1 MSDKKKSS
9 VDVKSDVL
17 SVLVND
23 DVTTRAGQAVN
34 VHLSA
39 YSGIDHRTG
48 EQLSKGLQSIAE
60 SRINPQYKEQ
70 NIRQQA
76 GFSAEVKTV
85 ALENAENYWN
95 GDTSSMS
102 IRTDD
107 VSQQLTET
115 GAPIGGTND
124 QLFDVA
130 EVTPDG
136 QFVVGS
142 ARQLKYVGGNPEECT
157 RMLLSKG
164 YDKYRENGASLEI
177 PSDYYDEVYSSLQ
190 RKEETITRQIQE
202 AKLNGNSSLVRKKQE
217 ELKRVSDTRKGL
229 KKGKLTSD
237 EARLA
242 RTNPGFST
250 AVDIA
255 KNANRAGVQAAKSG
269 AAITATISGAQN
281 VVAVLNGDLTGMEAI
296 ESTVIQTAKG
306 AASSYV
312 HASVTSVAK
321 GGLQQIALK
330 TNNALV
336 KSTLGSLANS
346 NAVSLAVTFV
356 AETSKSLWKF
366 LNMEI
371 TSDEFKTELSTKSV
385 ELTASF
391 IGGCIGGAAIPIPVV
406 GELVGSYV
414 GYLCGAAILNA
425 VNTLKS
431 HSQVLENT
439 RYYRDL
445 TLRLQ
450 EQKGMFEL
458 SAQKA
463 LGRKAES
470 FHLAFSSFHEAVLL
484 SDHEKIT
491 SSLEMVLREFG
502 SDMHLFTQDE
512 FDDFME
518 SDESWFN

>member
-1 MSDKKKSS
+1 MSDEKKSS
-9 VDVKSDVL
+9 MDVSADVL

-23 DVTTRAGQAVN
+23 DITTRAGQAVN

-39 YSGIDHRTG
+39 YSGIDHQTG
-48 EQLSKGLQSIAE
+48 EQLSKGLQSIAG
-60 SRINPQYKEQ
+60 SRINPQYREQ

-95 GDTSSMS
+95 GDITSMS
-102 IRTDD
+102 VRTDD
-107 VSQQLTET
+107 ISQQFTET
-115 GAPIGGTND
+115 GVPIGGTND

-130 EVTPDG
+130 EVTLDG
-136 QFVVGS
+136 QFVAGT
-142 ARQLKYVGGNPEECT
+142 ARQLKYVGGNAKECT
-157 RMLLSKG
+157 RKLLSKS
-164 YDKYRENGASLEI
+164 YDKYRENGVTMEI

-190 RKEETITRQIQE
+190 RKEETLTRQLKD
-202 AKLNGNSSLVRKKQE
+202 AKLSGNSSLARKKQD

-237 EARLA
+237 EAHFA
-242 RTNPGFST
+242 RTNPGLST

-255 KNANRAGVQAAKSG
+255 KNANRAGVQAAKTG
-269 AAITATISGAQN
+269 AKITATISGAQN
-281 VVAVLNGDLTGMEAI
+281 IIAVVNGDLTGMEAI
-296 ESTVIQTAKG
+296 ESTVVQTAKG

-312 HASVTSVAK
+312 HSSMTSVAK
-321 GGLQQIALK
+321 GGLQQIAIK
-330 TNNALV
+330 SNNALI
-336 KSTLGSLANS
+336 KSTLGTLANS
-346 NAVSLAVTFV
+346 NAVSLAVSFV
-356 AETSKSLWKF
+356 TETSKSLWKF

-371 TSDEFKTELSTKSV
+371 TSDEFKVELSNKSV
-385 ELTASF
+385 ELSSSF
-391 IGGCIGGAAIPIPVV
+391 IGGCIGGAMLPVV

-414 GYLCGAAILNA
+414 GYLCGAAVLNV

-431 HSQVLENT
+431 HNLVLENT

-450 EQKGMFEL
+450 EQKKEFEI
-458 SAQKA
+458 SAQRA

-470 FHLAFSSFHEAVLL
+470 FQLAFSYLHEAVLV
-484 SDHEKIT
+484 SDYNKIT
-491 SSLEMVLREFG
+491 SSLEMVLKEFG
-502 SDMHLFTQDE
+502 SDMHLLTQDE
-512 FDDFME
+512 FDDFMK